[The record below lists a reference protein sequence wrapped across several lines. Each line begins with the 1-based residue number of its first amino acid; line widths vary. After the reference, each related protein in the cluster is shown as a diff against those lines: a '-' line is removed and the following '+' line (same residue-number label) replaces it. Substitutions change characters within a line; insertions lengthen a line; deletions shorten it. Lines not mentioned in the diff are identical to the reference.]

1 MTRVIVSGL
10 LLAAAICFGLGI
22 TLPIIHVE
30 KLYFF
35 EDTPSL
41 IEIVGEMW
49 EAGNWLIVIAVVGF
63 SILFPLMKLSIV
75 FITAIAPK
83 TQLAHSSITRF
94 AGTLSKW
101 SMMDVLLVAIVI
113 FAAKT
118 SGLADAS
125 AQSGLWFYAASAISG
140 AIAAGLLKRENNATA
155 LPAHESIRET
165 KSIEDA

>member
-1 MTRVIVSGL
+1 MTRVAVAGL
-10 LLAAAICFGLGI
+10 LLVAAICFGLGI

-41 IEIVGEMW
+41 IEIVAEMW
-49 EAGNWLIVIAVVGF
+49 TAGNWLIVIAVVGF
-63 SILFPLMKLSIV
+63 SILFPLMKLTIV
-75 FITAIAPK
+75 FITAIAPDTK
-83 TQLAHSSITRF
+83 LAHSSITRF

-125 AQSGLWFYAASAISG
+125 AQPGLWFYATSAISG
-140 AIAAGLLKRENNATA
+140 AIAASLLKRQSKPPVLAETTNAETLKDTA
-155 LPAHESIRET
+155 
-165 KSIEDA
+165 

>member
-1 MTRVIVSGL
+1 MIRICIAAL
-10 LLAAAICFGLGI
+10 LLIAAICFGLGI

-35 EDTPSL
+35 KDTPSL
-41 IEIVGEMW
+41 IDIVLDMW
-49 EAGNWLIVIAVVGF
+49 TAGNWLIVIAVVGF
-63 SILFPLMKLSIV
+63 SILFPFMKLAIV
-75 FITAIAPK
+75 FTTAIAPEAK
-83 TQLAHSSITRF
+83 LAQSPVTRF

-118 SGLADAS
+118 SGLANAL

-140 AIAAGLLKRENNATA
+140 AIAAGLLKRESKGVAAPQQMNTVNSEIA
-155 LPAHESIRET
+155 E
-165 KSIEDA
+165 

>member
-1 MTRVIVSGL
+1 MTRVIVAGL
-10 LLAAAICFGLGI
+10 LLAAAIGFGLGI

-35 EDTPSL
+35 KDTPSL
-41 IEIVGEMW
+41 LQIVGEMW

-75 FITAIAPK
+75 FITAIAPN

-140 AIAAGLLKRENNATA
+140 AIAAGLLKRENKSVD
-155 LPAHESIRET
+155 LSGQQDISGSKVVEET
-165 KSIEDA
+165 